1 MLLYN
6 YIIRTLANRYSVIF
20 SSSNCT
26 LVVSLLNWE
35 EFHTLVVWL
44 SCDQINATFSSNQQL
59 CVPDRIL
66 EINSKME
73 RNFIWIFYHE
83 ITSRYLVH
91 IVIEEVDGRD
101 SAISTCNNYFFWSRC
116 NWVLL
121 TIKLGHGFEH
131 LCGCDCCEIWI
142 KIEIVPIQRVVLNC
156 ETL

>member
-6 YIIRTLANRYSVIF
+6 YIVRTLANRYRVIF
-20 SSSNCT
+20 SSSNYT

-35 EFHTLVVWL
+35 EFYTLVVWL

-73 RNFIWIFYHE
+73 RNFIWIFNHE

-101 SAISTCNNYFFWSRC
+101 SAITTCNNYFFWSRC

-142 KIEIVPIQRVVLNC
+142 KIEIVSIQRVVLNC
-156 ETL
+156 KTL